1 MKRLFFH
8 RMEESTNVTPVHKK
22 IEKQLLKKRSANISI
37 ANLRQSSVEVTIQ
50 LYLEFFMQKYL
61 ITPNQSSFRTGDLC
75 TKQLMSITHKI

>member
-22 IEKQLLKKRSANISI
+22 IDKQLLKKRSANISI

-61 ITPNQSSFRTGDLC
+61 ITPNQSSFRKGDLC
-75 TKQLMSITHKI
+75 TKQLMSITHKR

>member
-22 IEKQLLKKRSANISI
+22 IDKQLLKKRSANISI

-75 TKQLMSITHKI
+75 TKELMSITHKR

>member
-22 IEKQLLKKRSANISI
+22 IDKQLLKKRSANISI

-75 TKQLMSITHKI
+75 TKQLMSIIHKR

>member
-75 TKQLMSITHKI
+75 TKQLMSITHKR

>member
-22 IEKQLLKKRSANISI
+22 SDKQLLKKRSANISI

-75 TKQLMSITHKI
+75 TKQLMSITHKR